1 MRVEMILKH
10 VCACVVILVF
20 GGTSM
25 AYAENLVVGRKWT
38 YFADTV
44 MGGISTGGGG
54 FDQSVS
60 ALHLQGN
67 VSTANNGGFIQ
78 IRTELNEGVG
88 SNITG
93 VNLKVKG
100 NGETYFVHLRNRASI
115 LPWQYYSAEFTA
127 NRNWETINIPF
138 SAFKRSS
145 SFMPKSYNPSGTKTV
160 GLVAF
165 GKDYKADLWVSDVS
179 FY

>member
-1 MRVEMILKH
+1 
-10 VCACVVILVF
+10 
-20 GGTSM
+20 M
-25 AYAENLVVGRKWT
+25 AYAENLVDGRKWR
-38 YFADTV
+38 FIADTV

-54 FDQSVS
+54 FDQGTST
-60 ALHLQGN
+60 LHLHGN

-88 SNITG
+88 SNFTG
-93 VNLKVKG
+93 ISLKVKG

-115 LPWQYYSAEFTA
+115 VPWQYYSAEFVA
-127 NRNWETINIPF
+127 NKNWTTIDIPF

-145 SFMPKSYNPSGTKTV
+145 SFMPKSYNSSSTKTV

-165 GKDYKADLWVSDVS
+165 GKDYKADLWVSDLS

>member
-1 MRVEMILKH
+1 MVLKNI
-10 VCACVVILVF
+10 CACAVVLVF
-20 GGTSM
+20 GGVSM
-25 AYAENLVVGRKWT
+25 ALSENIMDGRKWT

-54 FDQSVS
+54 FDQSAS
-60 ALHLQGN
+60 ALHLYGN
-67 VSTANNGGFIQ
+67 VSTANNGGFVQ
-78 IRTELNEGVG
+78 IRTELDQSLGANL
-88 SNITG
+88 TG
-93 VNLKVKG
+93 ISLQAKG
-100 NGETYFVHLRNRASI
+100 NGETYFVHLRNGSSI

-127 NRNWETINIPF
+127 DKNWTTIKIPF

-145 SFMPKSYNPSGTKTV
+145 SFMPKSYNPSSTKTV

-165 GKDYKADLWVSDVS
+165 GKDYQADLWVSDVS

>member
-1 MRVEMILKH
+1 
-10 VCACVVILVF
+10 
-20 GGTSM
+20 M
-25 AYAENLVVGRKWT
+25 AYAENLVDGRKWS

-44 MGGISTGGGG
+44 MGGISTGEGEY
-54 FDQSVS
+54 DNQAS

-78 IRTELNEGVG
+78 IRTELNEGVAP
-88 SNITG
+88 NLTG
-93 VNLKVKG
+93 ISLKVKG
-100 NGETYFVHLRNRASI
+100 NGETYFVHLRNRVSI
-115 LPWQYYSAEFTA
+115 LPWQYYSAEFKA
-127 NRNWETINIPF
+127 NKNWTTINIPF

-145 SFMPKSYNPSGTKTV
+145 SFMPKSYNPSSTKTV

-165 GKDYKADLWVSDVS
+165 GKDYKADLWVSDLS

>member
-1 MRVEMILKH
+1 MT
-10 VCACVVILVF
+10 F
-20 GGTSM
+20 
-25 AYAENLVVGRKWT
+25 AENLIDSHKWR
-38 YFADTV
+38 FIADTV

-54 FDQSVS
+54 FDQSAS

-78 IRTELNEGVG
+78 IRTELNEGVEP
-88 SNITG
+88 NFTG
-93 VNLKVKG
+93 ISLKVKG
-100 NGETYFVHLRNRASI
+100 NGETYFVHLRNGASI
-115 LPWQYYSAEFTA
+115 LPWQYYSAEFVA
-127 NRNWETINIPF
+127 NKNWTTIDIPF

-145 SFMPKSYNPSGTKTV
+145 SCMPKSYNPSSTKTV

-165 GKDYKADLWVSDVS
+165 GKDYKADLWVSNLS